1 MIFMKLHNKFTA
13 ITAASALALTLASC
27 SLIELSD
34 EDKEK
39 LEEVF
44 PQSDSS
50 LAEDSSAPAEESA
63 DDTSDESSAAET
75 APQTEVT
82 DESVAESEPAQSL
95 DPADSISQANGA
107 NGMAN
112 ESATD
117 SEISL
122 TDDSS
127 MPSEYITIGA
137 SITKAYGDI
146 IASGAEICD
155 TDPDS
160 YNLFSHYYIA
170 DIDRDGTPELI
181 TDIGSCEA
189 DRLATV
195 YTYNGE
201 QAVEL
206 GNFVS
211 WRSKF
216 GLDDGYMLSETS
228 AIGSY
233 TMYAISIESGA
244 LKIEKGET
252 ISESKL
258 KNPLAAY
265 AFSDTSGI
273 TALE

>member
-34 EDKEK
+34 EDREK

-95 DPADSISQANGA
+95 YPADSISQANG
-107 NGMAN
+107 MAN
-112 ESATD
+112 ESAID

-233 TMYAISIESGA
+233 TMYAISIENGA